1 MQKIIRINNKVI
13 VILDN
18 GCKYEKEGITDEEF
32 NIICKASDEEVTL
45 LFNPQSAEEL
55 KEIKDNIKV
64 MDSVENSKLLVK
76 KRDSIY
82 FKGVSELSLPKEL
95 VEAIITAEN
104 NNDELKLEAYKN
116 FWTLMSLNP
125 NEECRKNLFWF
136 LTKYDMT
143 IAKCGFFVGY
153 RNVDTTGEEGVY
165 TDHHSHTFRIKIGEM
180 VTMSRKNCDCDSSV
194 SCSRGLHIGGKGWLK
209 QNYYGNTGL
218 ACLVDPSQVV
228 AVPHIDNYGKLRTC
242 AYLPIEVINYDE
254 NEDVIP
260 LDVEDGFDCSY
271 VTKVIYEGITGT
283 EKSPYTYKINIP
295 NIAGINRESIQDSLL
310 DIAMKCVVDK
320 VIKEEAK
327 ENSK

>member
-1 MQKIIRINNKVI
+1 MQKVIRINNKVI
-13 VILDN
+13 VILNN
-18 GCKYEKEGITDEEF
+18 GCKFEKEDITDEEF
-32 NIICKASDEEVTL
+32 EIICNSSDEEL
-45 LFNPQSAEEL
+45 IKMFNPQYEKDLEEAESV
-55 KEIKDNIKV
+55 KKV
-64 MDSVENSKLLVK
+64 INSVETSNLLIK
-76 KRDSIY
+76 KGDSIY

-153 RNVDTTGEEGVY
+153 RNVDTTDKEGIY

-209 QNYYGNTGL
+209 QNYYGDTGL
-218 ACLVDPSQVV
+218 ACLINPADVV
-228 AVPHIDNYGKLRTC
+228 AVPHIDDYGKLRTC

-283 EKSPYTYKINIP
+283 EDSPYKITIP
-295 NIAGINRESIQDSLL
+295 KVNGINKESIQDKLL
-310 DIAMKCVVDK
+310 DIAMKCVVDR
-320 VIKEEAK
+320 VIEE
-327 ENSK
+327 ENKSK

>member
-1 MQKIIRINNKVI
+1 MQKVIRINNKVI
-13 VILDN
+13 VILNN
-18 GCKYEKEGITDEEF
+18 GCKFEKEDITDEEF
-32 NIICKASDEEVTL
+32 EIICNSSDEEL
-45 LFNPQSAEEL
+45 IKMFNPQYEKDLEEAESV
-55 KEIKDNIKV
+55 KKV
-64 MDSVENSKLLVK
+64 INSVESSNLLVK
-76 KRDSIY
+76 KGDSIY

-153 RNVDTTGEEGVY
+153 RNVDTTGKEGVY
-165 TDHHSHTFRIKIGEM
+165 TDHHSHTFKIKIGEM
-180 VTMSRKNCDCDSSV
+180 VTMPREKCDCDSSI
-194 SCSRGLHIGGKGWLK
+194 SCSRGLHCSSVGWLK
-209 QNYYGNTGL
+209 RNYFGNTGL
-218 ACLVDPSQVV
+218 ACLINPADVV
-228 AVPHIDNYGKLRTC
+228 AVPHIDDYGKLRTC

-260 LDVEDGFDCSY
+260 LNVEDGFDCSY

-283 EKSPYTYKINIP
+283 EDSPYKIIIP

-310 DIAMKCVVDK
+310 DIAMKCVVDR
-320 VIKEEAK
+320 VIEE
-327 ENSK
+327 ENKSK